1 MAEHEQYV
9 LEPETVQLLREYGIP
24 YPPHGLAHDAPEAE
38 RIAEELGY
46 SVVLKVVSR
55 DVVHKSD
62 AGGVLLGLGD
72 GRSVREGFE
81 ALVKRVGSS
90 VPTARIEGV
99 LVCQEAPEGV
109 EVIVG
114 ALEDATFGPTV
125 MVGMGGIFTEVLRDV
140 SFRVAPLEPHDAEEM
155 IREIQGYPLLTGARG
170 QKPLDVAS
178 LAELLLSVSRLVME
192 HREIKEL
199 DLNPVRLYEDGLL
212 ALDARMMRK
221 TDEGLD
227 EA

>member
-9 LEPETVQLLREYGIP
+9 LEPETVQLLNEYGIS
-24 YPPHGLAHDAPEAE
+24 YPPHGFAHDAPEAE

-62 AGGVLLGLGD
+62 AGGILLGLED
-72 GRSVREGFE
+72 GRSVRDGFE
-81 ALVKRVGSS
+81 ALVKRVRSS
-90 VPTARIEGV
+90 VPAARIEGV

-155 IREIQGYPLLTGARG
+155 IREIQGYTLLTGARG

-178 LAELLLSVSRLVME
+178 LARLLLSVSRLVTE
-192 HREIKEL
+192 HTEITEL

-221 TDEGLD
+221 TDEG
-227 EA
+227 